1 MKLIIERNLN
11 GRFKTQEI
19 TNCKKIEL
27 LTLSKGLVV
36 LHDDIL
42 SIIYLDIENGD
53 NWVILDD

>member
-11 GRFKTQEI
+11 GQFKTQEI

-27 LTLSKGLVV
+27 LTLSEGLEV
-36 LHDDIL
+36 LHDDIP

-53 NWVILDD
+53 SWVIEND